1 MQVRLVIKI
10 GSIPAGPGNTLS
22 WKLILKYFIRHS
34 LPFCFVAETSVEA
47 KIVIMT
53 DR

>member
-1 MQVRLVIKI
+1 MQVRLLIKI
-10 GSIPAGPGNTLS
+10 GSLPAGPGNTVS
-22 WKLILKYFIRHS
+22 WKLIMKYFIRHS
-34 LPFCFVAETSVEA
+34 FCFVAETSVEV